1 MLFRK
6 KFTLLVVLVIASL
19 LIVSCG
25 AQQQAQQAADEA
37 QKAAEEAQK
46 QVDQAAE
53 EAQKAA
59 EEAQKEVE
67 AAATE
72 MKEAAEE
79 AVAEATE
86 AVDEAQ
92 KMAEEAQ
99 ESAAQTVKAG
109 ELLPPVVAQPCGSD
123 CPFAGQ
129 TVSVIV
135 NTAGEK
141 GPISGPFYEVR
152 DEFEAATG
160 AKLEVV
166 EVPFAEHFPKL
177 LTDMTTET
185 GEYDTS
191 IAGAWWLGDL
201 VAGDFIMPYD
211 DFYTDE
217 RFPKWDIEDVQPGPR
232 ALLEYGGKKYMVAND
247 HDGQVMYYR
256 RDLLE
261 DAAHQAA
268 FKEKYGYD
276 LAVPKTWQEFR
287 DVAEYFNGKD
297 LNGDGTPDSGLT
309 MHLKVGGQGM
319 FHFMSFS
326 APFVIGPDNPKLY
339 WFDPETMKP
348 LMDSPGHVRAMET
361 LVDLIQFGPEAMMG
375 WSLGESWDY
384 FLRGQAALTFTWG
397 DLGALAQQEGSQ
409 VTGKT
414 GAAPMP
420 GTTEYYNISAGEWV
434 KTDEPNMVGNTTGG
448 SWAGVISKFSDAPEA
463 TYYLLALMATKE
475 KSAVYAARGWDG
487 ADPGRFSHYL
497 PPDGTAKIEDYL
509 AAGWDEQDIKDYTKA
524 YFDNFSAPQQFPY
537 LRIPGTFE
545 YWTALDIHLSEAAT
559 GQANPEEALK
569 ATAADFEQ
577 ITDRL
582 GRDQQLEV
590 YKGSLGF

>member
-1 MLFRK
+1 MLFHK
-6 KFTLLVVLVIASL
+6 KLALVITLLVLGLLIAS
-19 LIVSCG
+19 CG
-25 AQQQAQQAADEA
+25 GPAPATPAPAAPATEA
-37 QKAAEEAQK
+37 PAAEAPAATEEPAAEAPAATEEAGPV
-46 QVDQAAE
+46 VDEGQAAE
-53 EAQKAA
+53 
-59 EEAQKEVE
+59 
-67 AAATE
+67 
-72 MKEAAEE
+72 
-79 AVAEATE
+79 
-86 AVDEAQ
+86 
-92 KMAEEAQ
+92 
-99 ESAAQTVKAG
+99 SVKAG
-109 ELLPPVVAQPCGSD
+109 DLLPPVVATPC
-123 CPFAGQ
+123 AGDGCLFKDQ
-129 TVSVIV
+129 TVTVIV

-141 GPISGPFYEVR
+141 GPISGPFYEIR

-160 AKLEVV
+160 AKLEIV

-177 LTDMTTET
+177 MNDVTTGT

-201 VAGDFIMPYD
+201 VAGDFIQPYD
-211 DFYTDE
+211 QWYDDP
-217 RFPKWDIEDVQPGPR
+217 RFPKWDIEDVLPGPR
-232 ALLEYGGKKYMVAND
+232 ALLEYNGQKYMVGND

-261 DAAHQAA
+261 DPEHQAA

-276 LAVPKTWQEFR
+276 LIVPQTWQQFR

-326 APFVIGPDNPKLY
+326 APFVIGPDNPNLY
-339 WFDPETMKP
+339 WFDPETMTP
-348 LMDSPGHVRAMET
+348 LLDSPGHVKAMET

-409 VTGKT
+409 VRGKT
-414 GAAPMP
+414 GSAAIP
-420 GTTEYYNISAGEWV
+420 GTTEYYNISTGEWV
-434 KTDEPNMVGNTTGG
+434 KTDQPNLVGNTTGG
-448 SWAGVISKFSDAPEA
+448 SWAGVISKFSKSPEA

-487 ADPGRFSHYL
+487 ADPGRYSHFL

-524 YFDNFSAPQQFPY
+524 YYENFNAPQQFPY

-559 GQANPEEALK
+559 GQSSPEEALK
-569 ATAADFEQ
+569 ATVADFEQ

-590 YKGSLGF
+590 YKASLGFK

>member
-6 KFTLLVVLVIASL
+6 KFTLLITLVVVAFVIAA
-19 LIVSCG
+19 CGGG
-25 AQQQAQQAADEA
+25 AQPAAAPTEA
-37 QKAAEEAQK
+37 PAAAPTEAAP
-46 QVDQAAE
+46 AATE
-53 EAQKAA
+53 
-59 EEAQKEVE
+59 E

-72 MKEAAEE
+72 APAATEEAAPAATEE
-79 AVAEATE
+79 APATPVGGNQGQAAESVVAGDL
-86 AVDEAQ
+86 V
-92 KMAEEAQ
+92 
-99 ESAAQTVKAG
+99 
-109 ELLPPVVAQPCGSD
+109 PPVVATPCGSD

-160 AKLEVV
+160 ATLEIV
-166 EVPFAEHFPKL
+166 EVPEAEHFPKL
-177 LTDMTTET
+177 MTDVTTET
-185 GEYDTS
+185 GAYDTS

-201 VAGDFIMPYD
+201 VAGDFILPYD
-211 DFYTDE
+211 DFYTDP

-261 DAAHQAA
+261 DAEHQAA

-276 LAVPKTWQEFR
+276 LGVPQTLDQFR
-287 DVAEYFNGKD
+287 DVAEYFDGKD

-319 FHFMSFS
+319 FHFMSYS

-348 LMDSPGHVRAMET
+348 LMDSPGHVRAMES

-409 VTGKT
+409 VRGKT
-414 GAAPMP
+414 GAAPIP
-420 GTTEYYNISAGEWV
+420 GTTEYYNIATGEWV
-434 KTDEPNMVGNTTGG
+434 KTDQPNIVGNTTGG
-448 SWAGVISKFSDAPEA
+448 SWAGVINKFSDAPEA

-475 KSAVYAARGWDG
+475 KSSVYAARGWDG

-497 PPDGTAKIEDYL
+497 PPDGTASLDEYL
-509 AAGWDEQDIKDYTKA
+509 AAGWDEKDITDYTKA

-559 GQANPEEALK
+559 GQATPEEALK
-569 ATAADFEQ
+569 ATVADFEQ

-590 YKGSLGF
+590 YKASLGF

>member
-1 MLFRK
+1 MWFPKR
-6 KFTLLVVLVIASL
+6 FTLLITLLVIAL
-19 LIVSCG
+19 LVAACG
-25 AQQQAQQAADEA
+25 AAQPAAPAEA
-37 QKAAEEAQK
+37 PAAEEPAAE
-46 QVDQAAE
+46 VTEAPAAE
-53 EAQKAA
+53 EPA
-59 EEAQKEVE
+59 
-67 AAATE
+67 
-72 MKEAAEE
+72 
-79 AVAEATE
+79 AEATE
-86 AVDEAQ
+86 APAEEPAAEVTEAPAEEPAAEATEEAGPVVDEGQA
-92 KMAEEAQ
+92 AE
-99 ESAAQTVKAG
+99 SVVAG
-109 ELLPPVVAQPCGSD
+109 DLVPPVVAQPCGSD

-129 TVSVIV
+129 TVTVIV

-160 AKLEVV
+160 ATLEIV

-177 LTDMTTET
+177 LTDMTTGT

-201 VAGDFIMPYD
+201 VAGDFIQPYD
-211 DFYTDE
+211 EWYTDE
-217 RFPKWDIEDVQPGPR
+217 RFPKWDIEDVQGGPR
-232 ALLEYGGKKYMVAND
+232 ALLEYGGQKYMVAND

-256 RDLLE
+256 RDLFE
-261 DAAHQAA
+261 DAEHQAA
-268 FKEKYGYD
+268 FQEAYGYE
-276 LAVPKTWQEFR
+276 LAVPQTWDQFR

-339 WFDPETMKP
+339 WFDPETMTP

-409 VTGKT
+409 VRGKT
-414 GAAPMP
+414 GAAPIP
-420 GTTEYYNISAGEWV
+420 GTTEYYNISTGEWV
-434 KTDEPNMVGNTTGG
+434 TTEEPNLVGNTTGG

-463 TYYLLALMATKE
+463 TYYLLALMATEE
-475 KSAVYAARGWDG
+475 KSKVYAARGWDG
-487 ADPGRFSHYL
+487 ADPGRFSHYV
-497 PPDGTAKIEDYL
+497 PPNGTASIEEYI
-509 AAGWDEQDIKDYTKA
+509 AAGWDEADVTDYTNA
-524 YFDNFSAPQQFPY
+524 YFENFDNPQQFPY

-545 YWTALDIHLSEAAT
+545 YWTSLDIHLSEAAT
-559 GQANPEEALK
+559 GQVTPEEALK

-590 YKGSLGF
+590 YKASLGF

>member
-1 MLFRK
+1 MWFRK
-6 KFTLLVVLVIASL
+6 KFTLLVTLLVIGLWVAA
-19 LIVSCG
+19 CG
-25 AQQQAQQAADEA
+25 GAAPPAAPTEA
-37 QKAAEEAQK
+37 PAAEEPAAQATEAPAAEEPAAEAPAATEEPAAEAPAATEEPAAEATPV
-46 QVDQAAE
+46 VDEGQAAE
-53 EAQKAA
+53 S
-59 EEAQKEVE
+59 VE
-67 AAATE
+67 AGSL
-72 MKEAAEE
+72 
-79 AVAEATE
+79 V
-86 AVDEAQ
+86 
-92 KMAEEAQ
+92 
-99 ESAAQTVKAG
+99 
-109 ELLPPVVAQPCGSD
+109 PPVVAQPCGSD

-129 TVSVIV
+129 TVTVIV

-152 DEFEAATG
+152 EEFEAATG
-160 AKLEVV
+160 ATLEIV

-201 VAGDFIMPYD
+201 VAGDFIQPYD
-211 DFYTDE
+211 DWYTDD

-261 DAAHQAA
+261 DAEHQAA

-276 LAVPKTWQEFR
+276 LGVPKTWQEYR

-339 WFDPETMKP
+339 WFDPETMTP
-348 LMDSPGHVRAMET
+348 LMDSPGHVKAMET
-361 LVDLIQFGPEAMMG
+361 LIDLLQFGPEAMMG

-409 VTGKT
+409 VRGKT
-414 GAAPMP
+414 GAAPIP
-420 GTTEYYNISAGEWV
+420 GTMEYYNIATGEWV
-434 KTDEPNMVGNTTGG
+434 KTDEPNIVGNTTGG

-475 KSAVYAARGWDG
+475 KSIVYAERGWDG
-487 ADPGRFSHYL
+487 VDPGRFSHYL
-497 PPDGTAKIEDYL
+497 PPNGTADVEQYV
-509 AAGWDEQDIKDYTKA
+509 AAGWDEADVTDYTNA
-524 YFDNFSAPQQFPY
+524 YFGNFDNPQQFPY

-545 YWTALDIHLSEAAT
+545 YWTSLDIHLSEAAT
-559 GQANPEEALK
+559 GQATPEEALK

-590 YKGSLGF
+590 YKASLGF